1 VSGFFFFFLQMNQRE
16 PNHEI
21 TQNRHHEKDTKIDES
36 ETMNPMQAKT
46 LGVTLFILMCAAFAA
61 AQSNHSV
68 YTSLSTRSCRTIRS
82 TSNEGGSYV
91 GICPGVAGYKLQS
104 EEGDLRQNIQV
115 ITPSGKK
122 HSLELWNVI
131 GSGFSLLGEK
141 AEWRVKHQ
149 NGKLV
154 PVALIIRYNVA
165 NPEDSTK
172 GTSYLAVA
180 KITAAKICITDK
192 IAPAANA
199 NVAARNAADNAA
211 AKTCLESSQ

>member
-1 VSGFFFFFLQMNQRE
+1 MQ
-16 PNHEI
+16 
-21 TQNRHHEKDTKIDES
+21 TK
-36 ETMNPMQAKT
+36 TF
-46 LGVTLFILMCAAFAA
+46 GVTLFILICAAFAG
-61 AQSNHSV
+61 AQSNDSV
-68 YTSLSTRSCRTIRS
+68 YTSLSTKACRTIKS
-82 TSNEGGSYV
+82 TTAEGGSYV

-131 GSGFSLLGEK
+131 GSGFSVHGEK

-149 NGKLV
+149 NGKII
-154 PVALIIRYNVA
+154 PVALIVRYNVA

-172 GTSYLAVA
+172 GTSWLAVA

-192 IAPAANA
+192 IAPGANA
-199 NVAARNAADNAA
+199 NVAARNPADNAV
-211 AKTCLESSQ
+211 AKPCLESPQ

>member
-1 VSGFFFFFLQMNQRE
+1 MKLLV
-16 PNHEI
+16 
-21 TQNRHHEKDTKIDES
+21 
-36 ETMNPMQAKT
+36 
-46 LGVTLFILMCAAFAA
+46 VTLFLLMCAAFAS
-61 AQSNHSV
+61 AQSNQSV
-68 YTSLSTRSCRTIRS
+68 YTSLSTKACRTIKS

-131 GSGFSLLGEK
+131 GSGFSAFGEK
-141 AEWRVKHQ
+141 SKWQVKHQ
-149 NGKLV
+149 TGKTV
-154 PVALIIRYNVA
+154 PVALIVRYNVA

-172 GTSYLAVA
+172 GTSWLAVA

-192 IAPAANA
+192 I
-199 NVAARNAADNAA
+199 
-211 AKTCLESSQ
+211 